1 MSDRCLRNMKDGS
14 GGDGRSAIFQVV
26 FTNEDTL
33 VLMISFIIY
42 LNLNVE
48 LKFSHFIDKLRIYCL
63 FAILREI
70 PTNDQPGSFSN
81 VCTFI

>member
-1 MSDRCLRNMKDGS
+1 MSDSLRNIKDGS

-26 FTNEDTL
+26 FTNKDTL

-42 LNLNVE
+42 LNLNV
-48 LKFSHFIDKLRIYCL
+48 DKLRIYCL
-63 FAILREI
+63 FAILKEI
-70 PTNDQPGSFSN
+70 PTNDPPGSFS